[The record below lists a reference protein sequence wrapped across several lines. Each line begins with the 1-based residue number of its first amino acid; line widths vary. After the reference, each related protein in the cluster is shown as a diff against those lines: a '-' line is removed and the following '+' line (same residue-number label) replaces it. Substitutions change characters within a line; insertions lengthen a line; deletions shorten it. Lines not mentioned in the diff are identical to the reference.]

1 MPKNVHIVNGDAFG
15 NKLRASE
22 LADDIIVWRESLYE
36 GPIGMQMSDSVL
48 LSNRAAYMYH
58 KHGISEDMFKSITLE
73 QERLLDQISE
83 EADEIIFWFDH
94 DLFDQLMLCY
104 LFMRLHLAGRS
115 HGLFLIMYDATA
127 DWDIGQLSDDMSMV
141 TETQLSLADR
151 VWRAYSASEPFALAS
166 LMEDDLSVFPYLKK
180 ALEANLG
187 RYPSDSNGLSNLQQF
202 ILGEM
207 VHGEVSI
214 LSLFQRITE
223 KFGEYGLGDLQ
234 FWSLLE
240 HFRTCEHSLIELTG
254 GDSLPKNSD
263 PLPYQFE
270 KWRVGL
276 TETGKLVYRGKKD
289 HLLLNGIDDWI
300 GGVHLIGK
308 GPVWRR
314 DAERTRFLRV

>member
-15 NKLRASE
+15 NKLRASG

-58 KHGISEDMFKSITLE
+58 KHGISQDMFKSITLE

-83 EADEIIFWFDH
+83 EAEEIIFWFDH

-104 LFMRLHLAGRS
+104 LFMRLHLAERS
-115 HGLFLIMYDATA
+115 HGLFLIMYDASA
-127 DWDIGQLSDDMSMV
+127 DWDIGQLSGNMSLV
-141 TETQLSLADR
+141 TETQLSLAHK

-166 LMEDDLSVFPYLKK
+166 LMEDDLSVFPHLKK

-187 RYPSDSNGLSNLQQF
+187 RYPSDSNGLSSLQQL

-223 KFGEYGLGDLQ
+223 KCGEFGLGDLQ

-240 HFRTCEHSLIELTG
+240 HLRTCEHSLIKLTG
-254 GDSLPKNSD
+254 GDSLPKYSD

-270 KWRVGL
+270 KWRVSL

-308 GPVWRR
+308 EPVWRR
-314 DAERTRFLRV
+314 DAERSRVLRV